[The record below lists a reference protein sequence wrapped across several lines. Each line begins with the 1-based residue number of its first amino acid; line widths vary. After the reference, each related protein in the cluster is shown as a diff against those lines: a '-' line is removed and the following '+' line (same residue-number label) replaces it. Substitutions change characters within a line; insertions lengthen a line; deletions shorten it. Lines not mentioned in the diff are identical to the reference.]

1 MINEKDILA
10 RLQAGE
16 EAQAIADE
24 LANMLNAANATYI
37 AEQEAK
43 RKAAE
48 EAAKK
53 AAEATA
59 IEEEKNELAQII
71 ADAVMDYLDVAAP
84 GILDEEED
92 ELTGAEV
99 RKLLDSMVP
108 MMVSLK
114 NLAGLTSAN
123 PFGTPSLVAPMTMR
137 TADTKIT
144 PNSNVKMSDDEII
157 KNFLNKNV
165 H

>member
-16 EAQAIADE
+16 DAQKIADE
-24 LANMLNAANATYI
+24 LANVLNAANATYI
-37 AEQEAK
+37 AEVEAK
-43 RKAAE
+43 KKAEA

-71 ADAVMDYLDVAAP
+71 ADAVMDYIDVAAP
-84 GILDEEED
+84 GLMDDDD
-92 ELTGAEV
+92 ELTGEEV

-114 NLAGLTSAN
+114 NIAGLTGGAN
-123 PFGTPSLVAPMTMR
+123 PFGTPILTPSVAKMGNG
-137 TADTKIT
+137 T
-144 PNSNVKMSDDEII
+144 PIVKLSDDEII

>member
-16 EAQAIADE
+16 DAQKIADE
-24 LANMLNAANATYI
+24 LANILNAANATYV

-71 ADAVMDYLDVAAP
+71 ADAIMDYLDIAAP
-84 GILDEEED
+84 GILNED
-92 ELTGAEV
+92 EDDLTGEEI

-108 MMVSLK
+108 MLVSVK
-114 NLAGLTSAN
+114 NLASLGVT
-123 PFGTPSLVAPMTMR
+123 PFTPPVAKMGNGTP
-137 TADTKIT
+137 I
-144 PNSNVKMSDDEII
+144 VKLSDDEII

>member
-16 EAQAIADE
+16 DAQKIADE
-24 LANMLNAANATYI
+24 LANILNAANATYV

-71 ADAVMDYLDVAAP
+71 ADAIMDYLDIAAP
-84 GILDEEED
+84 GILDEAD
-92 ELTGAEV
+92 DDLTGEEI

-108 MMVSLK
+108 MLVSVK
-114 NLAGLTSAN
+114 NLASIGVT
-123 PFGTPSLVAPMTMR
+123 PFGAPSLTPP
-137 TADTKIT
+137 TAKMGNGT
-144 PNSNVKMSDDEII
+144 PIVKLSDDEII

>member
-16 EAQAIADE
+16 DAQKIADE
-24 LANMLNAANATYI
+24 LANMLNAANATYL
-37 AEQEAK
+37 AEVEAK
-43 RKAAE
+43 KKAEA

-71 ADAVMDYLDVAAP
+71 ADAVMDYIDVAAP
-84 GILDEEED
+84 GLMDEDDD
-92 ELTGAEV
+92 ELTAEEV

-114 NLAGLTSAN
+114 NLAGLTGGVN
-123 PFGTPSLVAPMTMR
+123 PFGTPNLTAPVAKMGNGAPI
-137 TADTKIT
+137 A
-144 PNSNVKMSDDEII
+144 KMSDDEII
-157 KNFLNKNV
+157 KNFIAKNI

>member
-16 EAQAIADE
+16 DAQKIADE
-24 LANMLNAANATYI
+24 LANILNAANATYV

-71 ADAVMDYLDVAAP
+71 ADAIMDYLDIAAP
-84 GILDEEED
+84 GILDEAD
-92 ELTGAEV
+92 DDLTGEEI

-108 MMVSLK
+108 MLVSVK
-114 NLAGLTSAN
+114 NLASIGVT
-123 PFGTPSLVAPMTMR
+123 PFGTPSL
-137 TADTKIT
+137 TAKMGNGT
-144 PNSNVKMSDDEII
+144 PIVKLSDDEII

>member
-16 EAQAIADE
+16 DAQKIADE
-24 LANMLNAANATYI
+24 LANVLNAANATYI
-37 AEQEAK
+37 AEVEAK
-43 RKAAE
+43 KKAEA

-71 ADAVMDYLDVAAP
+71 ADAVMDYIDVAAP
-84 GILDEEED
+84 GLMDDDD
-92 ELTGAEV
+92 ELTGEEV

-114 NLAGLTSAN
+114 NIAGLTGGVN
-123 PFGTPSLVAPMTMR
+123 PFGTPNLTAPVAKMGNG
-137 TADTKIT
+137 A
-144 PNSNVKMSDDEII
+144 KMSDDEII
-157 KNFLNKNV
+157 KNFIAKNI

>member
-16 EAQAIADE
+16 DAQKIADE
-24 LANMLNAANATYI
+24 LANVLNAANATYI
-37 AEQEAK
+37 AEVEAK
-43 RKAAE
+43 KKAEA

-71 ADAVMDYLDVAAP
+71 ADAIMDYMDVAAP
-84 GILDEEED
+84 GLLDEDED
-92 ELTGAEV
+92 MIEGAEV
-99 RKLLDSMVP
+99 RKLLDSMIP
-108 MMVSLK
+108 MMISLK
-114 NLAGLTSAN
+114 NIAGLTGGVN
-123 PFGTPSLVAPMTMR
+123 PFGTPNLAAPTGK
-137 TADTKIT
+137 AINAKL
-144 PNSNVKMSDDEII
+144 SDDEII
-157 KNFLNKNV
+157 KNFIAKNI

>member
-16 EAQAIADE
+16 DAQKIADE
-24 LANMLNAANATYI
+24 LANILNAANATYV

-71 ADAVMDYLDVAAP
+71 ADAVMDYIDVTAP
-84 GILDEEED
+84 GVLDDEELE
-92 ELTGAEV
+92 GAEV
-99 RKLLDSMVP
+99 RKLLDSMIP

-114 NLAGLTSAN
+114 NLTAIAPGVN
-123 PFGTPSLVAPMTMR
+123 PFGTPP
-137 TADTKIT
+137 TAKMGNGT
-144 PNSNVKMSDDEII
+144 PIIKLSDDEII

>member
-16 EAQAIADE
+16 DAQKIADE
-24 LANMLNAANATYI
+24 MANMLNAANATYM

-43 RKAAE
+43 KKAEA

-53 AAEATA
+53 AAEASA
-59 IEEEKNELAQII
+59 LEEEKNELAQII
-71 ADAVMDYLDVAAP
+71 ADAVMDYIDVCAPDLIDDDEDPLD
-84 GILDEEED
+84 
-92 ELTGAEV
+92 GAEV
-99 RKLLDSMVP
+99 RKLLDGMIP
-108 MMVSLK
+108 LMVSLK
-114 NLAGLTSAN
+114 GLQTAGFN
-123 PFGTPSLVAPMTMR
+123 PFGTPILTPPVAKMGNG
-137 TADTKIT
+137 T
-144 PNSNVKMSDDEII
+144 PIVKMSDDEII

>member
-1 MINEKDILA
+1 MRYIPMINEKDILA

-16 EAQAIADE
+16 DAQKIADE
-24 LANMLNAANATYI
+24 LANILNAANATYV

-71 ADAVMDYLDVAAP
+71 ADAIMDYLDIAAP
-84 GILDEEED
+84 GILDEAD
-92 ELTGAEV
+92 DDLTGEEI

-108 MMVSLK
+108 MLVSVK
-114 NLAGLTSAN
+114 NLASIGVT
-123 PFGTPSLVAPMTMR
+123 PFGVTPPSLTPP
-137 TADTKIT
+137 TAKIG
-144 PNSNVKMSDDEII
+144 NKLSDDEII

>member
-16 EAQAIADE
+16 DAQKIADE
-24 LANMLNAANATYI
+24 LANVLNAANATYV

-53 AAEATA
+53 AAEAIA

-71 ADAVMDYLDVAAP
+71 ADAIMDYLDIAAP
-84 GILDEEED
+84 GILDEDED
-92 ELTGAEV
+92 DLTGEEI

-108 MMVSLK
+108 MLVSVK
-114 NLAGLTSAN
+114 NLASIGVT
-123 PFGTPSLVAPMTMR
+123 PFGVPSL
-137 TADTKIT
+137 TAKMGNGT
-144 PNSNVKMSDDEII
+144 PIVKLSDDEII

>member
-1 MINEKDILA
+1 MFTEKDILA

-16 EAQAIADE
+16 DAQKIADE
-24 LANMLNAANATYI
+24 LANILNAANATYV

-71 ADAVMDYLDVAAP
+71 ADAIMDYLDIAAP
-84 GILDEEED
+84 GILDEAD
-92 ELTGAEV
+92 DDLTGEEI

-108 MMVSLK
+108 MLVSVK
-114 NLAGLTSAN
+114 NLASIGVT
-123 PFGTPSLVAPMTMR
+123 PFGVTPP
-137 TADTKIT
+137 TAKMGNGT
-144 PNSNVKMSDDEII
+144 PIVKLSDDEII

>member
-16 EAQAIADE
+16 DAQKIADE
-24 LANMLNAANATYI
+24 LANMLNAANATYL
-37 AEQEAK
+37 AEVEAK
-43 RKAAE
+43 KKAEA

-71 ADAVMDYLDVAAP
+71 ADAVMDYIDVAAP
-84 GILDEEED
+84 GLMDEDDD
-92 ELTGAEV
+92 ELTAEEV

-114 NLAGLTSAN
+114 NLAGLTGGVN
-123 PFGTPSLVAPMTMR
+123 PFGTPNLTAPVGK
-137 TADTKIT
+137 AVNAK
-144 PNSNVKMSDDEII
+144 PAMSDDEII
-157 KNFLNKNV
+157 KNFVAKNI